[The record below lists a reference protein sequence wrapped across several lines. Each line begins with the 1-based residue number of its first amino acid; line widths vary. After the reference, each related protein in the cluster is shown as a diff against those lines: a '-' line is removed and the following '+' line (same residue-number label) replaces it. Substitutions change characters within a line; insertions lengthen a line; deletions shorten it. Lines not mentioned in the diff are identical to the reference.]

1 MTLADD
7 IRACTL
13 CPLAGKQEAGAQHV
27 PATVGARYRPG
38 GIAVVFD
45 APTYYDAK
53 DGKYLAGKNGAL
65 FDSLAAE
72 AGLSRE
78 DIVVLGAVRCR
89 PPNNRLRDYPEAV
102 ANCAVWTKAELDL
115 YQPKVMVLMGSE
127 AIKTGFGADATVA
140 RSRGQ
145 FLATPAKH
153 PWGWRTAT
161 AAYNPA
167 AAAFAGGA
175 DSEIGRQIVSDL
187 VGAKRALELLRE
199 VNI

>member
-1 MTLADD
+1 MILADD

-13 CPLAGKQEAGAQHV
+13 CPLADRQEKGAQHV
-27 PATVGARYRPG
+27 PATVGARYQPG
-38 GIAVVFD
+38 GIAVVLD
-45 APTYYDAK
+45 APTFYDAK
-53 DGKYLAGKNGAL
+53 EGKYLAGKNGAL
-65 FDSLAAE
+65 FDSLATE
-72 AGLSRE
+72 AGTPRD
-78 DIVVLGAVRCR
+78 DIVVLGTVRCR

-115 YQPKVMVLMGSE
+115 YQPKVLVLMGSE
-127 AIKTGFGADATVA
+127 AIKTGFGAEATVA
-140 RSRGQ
+140 RSRGT
-145 FLATPAKH
+145 FMATPTKH
-153 PWGWRTAT
+153 PWGWRTVT

-187 VGAKRALELLRE
+187 TVAKSALELLRN